1 MKLIRE
7 TRGVRVCFVISI
19 LIFVALF
26 ISSYITGVHEYRDDI
41 TIFILLSFLYY
52 FNFSRWNLTIPIYA
66 LLTFGN
72 VTHALGVF
80 GFYSN
85 SPFPMQWDHIT
96 HFFGALPFAMLFFQ
110 ILKDKISRNF
120 FTWKNLGVFV
130 LVILLATGVGA
141 VVELSEFVGFLVNGF
156 GNGAL
161 AFGTGDGFANIPA
174 DQITSMIN
182 VVGGGWI
189 NEGWDFV
196 FNTIGILVGLL
207 ITIKI
212 YWVLGLGE
220 FEDSKKSKKFS
231 QQ

>member
-7 TRGVRVCFVISI
+7 TKGVRLCLALAVIV
-19 LIFVALF
+19 FALLY
-26 ISSYITGVHEYRDDI
+26 ISSYVTGVHEYRDDI

-72 VTHALGVF
+72 VLHSLGVF
-80 GFYSN
+80 GFYGN
-85 SPFPMQWDHIT
+85 SPLPVQWDHIT

-110 ILKDKISRNF
+110 ILKDKFTTKF
-120 FTWKNLGVFV
+120 FTWKNFGTFIM
-130 LVILLATGVGA
+130 VILLATGIGA
-141 VVELSEFVGFLVNGF
+141 IVELSEFAGFLVNGF

-161 AFGTGDGFANIPA
+161 AFGTGDGFANLPQ

-189 NEGWDFV
+189 NEGWDFM
-196 FNTIGILVGLL
+196 FNTAGILIGLL
-207 ITIKI
+207 IMIKI
-212 YWVLGLGE
+212 YWVLGLGD
-220 FEDSKKSKKFS
+220 FEDWKLERIM
-231 QQ
+231 